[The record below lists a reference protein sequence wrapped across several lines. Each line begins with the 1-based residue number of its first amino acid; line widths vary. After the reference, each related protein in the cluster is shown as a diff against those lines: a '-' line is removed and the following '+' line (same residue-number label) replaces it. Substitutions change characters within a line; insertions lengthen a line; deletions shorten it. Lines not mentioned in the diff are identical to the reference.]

1 MPIGQIGNIGSF
13 IIDNGELISV
23 RYVCGVKVT
32 EIDKIAARSQIQ
44 VTGITADKLTLG
56 LRFNPAYSS
65 GSASARFTSLI
76 SLMNSLA
83 TVAVT
88 LATRSFGSYVIQDL
102 DIDWRPGDNTAEVI
116 VTLVG
121 DS

>member
-23 RYVCGVKVT
+23 RYICGVKVT

-44 VTGITADKLTLG
+44 VTGITADKLSLS

-65 GSASARFTSLI
+65 GDASARFTSLI
-76 SLMNSLA
+76 NLMNSLV
-83 TVAVT
+83 TVSVT

-102 DIDWRPGDNTAEVI
+102 DIDWRPGDNTADVI
-116 VTLVG
+116 VNLVG